1 MTLPHLFRG
10 VVGGVVSPRGELPLG
25 AGLNAQWARL
35 ISLHPLMAPA
45 SRPGW
50 PDVPPPPSIFALGS
64 TSLNEAPPPFACGGS
79 SAGGSVCASPRA
91 ARSKG
96 RPGSMNIMN
105 RAGCGGTP
113 GAHMPPGPPQ
123 TPPAL
128 KSSLS
133 TPSLTPLSHPA
144 HGLVSLFLLRDRD
157 NFPRHICGILDV
169 LTEPASPSCPS
180 PGPAEGCRK
189 LDQSIPSPHL
199 FPTRNADL

>member
-1 MTLPHLFRG
+1 M
-10 VVGGVVSPRGELPLG
+10 SPRGELPLG

-35 ISLHPLMAPA
+35 VSSHPLMAPS

-64 TSLNEAPPPFACGGS
+64 TSLNEALPPFACGGS
-79 SAGGSVCASPRA
+79 GARESVCASPRA
-91 ARSKG
+91 AKSKG

-105 RAGCGGTP
+105 RAGRGRTP
-113 GAHMPPGPPQ
+113 DALIPPGPPR

-144 HGLVSLFLLRDRD
+144 HSLVLLFLLRDRD
-157 NFPRHICGILDV
+157 NFPRHSAGIIDSLPARCCPLCAPAGPQGWSPTSLLRRQSKSTRRCVKTARCG
-169 LTEPASPSCPS
+169 C
-180 PGPAEGCRK
+180 G
-189 LDQSIPSPHL
+189 
-199 FPTRNADL
+199 TR

>member
-1 MTLPHLFRG
+1 LT
-10 VVGGVVSPRGELPLG
+10 
-25 AGLNAQWARL
+25 
-35 ISLHPLMAPA
+35 SLHPLMVSV

-64 TSLNEAPPPFACGGS
+64 TSLNEALPPFACGGS
-79 SAGGSVCASPRA
+79 GAGESVCASPRA
-91 ARSKG
+91 AKSKG

-105 RAGCGGTP
+105 RAGRGRTP
-113 GAHMPPGPPQ
+113 DALVPPGPPR

-144 HGLVSLFLLRDRD
+144 HNLVLLFLVRDRD
-157 NFPRHICGILDV
+157 NFPRHSAGVLDV
-169 LTEPASPSCPS
+169 LTEPASPGCPS

-189 LDQSIPSPHL
+189 LDKHHPSPYL
-199 FPTRNADL
+199 FPTRSTDL

>member
-1 MTLPHLFRG
+1 
-10 VVGGVVSPRGELPLG
+10 VSPRGELPLG

-35 ISLHPLMAPA
+35 VSSHPLMAPS

-64 TSLNEAPPPFACGGS
+64 TSLNEALPPFACGGS
-79 SAGGSVCASPRA
+79 GAGESVCASPRA
-91 ARSKG
+91 AKSKG

-105 RAGCGGTP
+105 RAGRGRTP
-113 GAHMPPGPPQ
+113 DALVPPGPPR

-144 HGLVSLFLLRDRD
+144 HNLVLLFLLRDRD
-157 NFPRHICGILDV
+157 NFPRHSAGIRALSSTHSRHGVAPFVPQQV
-169 LTEPASPSCPS
+169 LRGGPRRHCCDGNPSQRED
-180 PGPAEGCRK
+180 A
-189 LDQSIPSPHL
+189 
-199 FPTRNADL
+199 

>member
-1 MTLPHLFRG
+1 M
-10 VVGGVVSPRGELPLG
+10 SPRGELPLG

-64 TSLNEAPPPFACGGS
+64 TSLNEATPPFACGGS

-113 GAHMPPGPPQ
+113 GAHMPPEPPQ

-144 HGLVSLFLLRDRD
+144 HGLVSLFLLRDQD
-157 NFPRHICGILDV
+157 NFPRQSADIIDSLPARCCPFCAPAGPQGWSPTSLLRRQSKASRRCVKTARCG
-169 LTEPASPSCPS
+169 C
-180 PGPAEGCRK
+180 GPR
-189 LDQSIPSPHL
+189 
-199 FPTRNADL
+199 

>member
-1 MTLPHLFRG
+1 M
-10 VVGGVVSPRGELPLG
+10 SPRGDLPLG
-25 AGLNAQWARL
+25 AGLNAQRARL

-64 TSLNEAPPPFACGGS
+64 TSMNEAPPTFACGGS
-79 SAGGSVCASPRA
+79 SAGGAVCESPRA
-91 ARSKG
+91 AKSKG
-96 RPGSMNIMN
+96 RPSSMYIMN
-105 RAGCGGTP
+105 RAGRGGTP
-113 GAHMPPGPPQ
+113 GAYMPPGPPR

-157 NFPRHICGILDV
+157 NFPRQSAGIIDSLPARCCPFCAPAGPQGWSPTSLLRRQSKASRRCVKTARCG
-169 LTEPASPSCPS
+169 C
-180 PGPAEGCRK
+180 GPR
-189 LDQSIPSPHL
+189 
-199 FPTRNADL
+199 